1 MSKRPVLARLL
12 DNWEQQILRPVLV
25 TILTTCVLFVGSLAF
40 KPIRS
45 FLFPPEAIP
54 DYPLYCTAEAYVR
67 TDQSP
72 PALGVDF
79 FIINRTGKE
88 YSRQEL
94 EDFLRE
100 HRRDEPTH
108 SPDISLKYS
117 RAIGKVDRAY
127 PDEEFN
133 ADKGDVK
140 VILEGTTLRIVPD
153 YVAPR
158 AVLKISMV
166 VADLP
171 VLESVTRGT
180 RGAVPFDDL
189 DTYQRGCYSR

>member
-1 MSKRPVLARLL
+1 
-12 DNWEQQILRPVLV
+12 
-25 TILTTCVLFVGSLAF
+25 
-40 KPIRS
+40 
-45 FLFPPEAIP
+45 
-54 DYPLYCTAEAYVR
+54 
-67 TDQSP
+67 
-72 PALGVDF
+72 LGVDF

-108 SPDISLKYS
+108 SPDICLAYN
-117 RAIGKVDRAY
+117 RPIGKVDRAY

-140 VILEGTTLRIVPD
+140 VILKGTTLRIVPD

-171 VLESVTRGT
+171 VVESVTRGT